1 MTLDYE
7 QLCARPSVSHV
18 VTLECVGNTVAGEY
32 IGTARWEGC
41 SLRSLLEEAG
51 VRTDAVDVVFRAAD
65 EYSDS
70 ISLTRAMAGDV
81 MVAFRMNGVALP
93 QSHGFPARM
102 IVPGHYGMKSV
113 QWLTDIE
120 AVDHDYKGYYARK
133 GWTDEAIIKT
143 TSRIDVPGHGSTL
156 TGLRHKVAGLAFA
169 GTRGI
174 SAVEVRTDEGASW
187 TNATLEVPV
196 STASWVFWHY
206 DWIVPQNG
214 SYTLSVRATDGTG
227 ALSHPLRAGRGT
239 RRSVRNT
246 RNHGDRRGLTVK
258 AKNSP
263 TAFHHPSLDLGVGNE
278 LFDVLFQH
286 FIEEL
291 LSVLRIEPEQ
301 FDRSHCP
308 EHVPGSC
315 SGHCSPPAS
324 SSCSSQRVRC
334 GRTC

>member
-1 MTLDYE
+1 MIDLSRRRILLLGSLATPWLLGGIRPSSGGWLEQWFSWRASTLTSPITPNEEFYLTSYRSPPTVRIHEWSLSVRGLVERPMTLDYE

-133 GWTDEAIIKT
+133 GWIRRGDHQ
-143 TSRIDVPGHGSTL
+143 DHL
-156 TGLRHKVAGLAFA
+156 THRCPRTRVNSHRVASQGGRPCLC
-169 GTRGI
+169 RY
-174 SAVEVRTDEGASW
+174 ER
-187 TNATLEVPV
+187 NLC
-196 STASWVFWHY
+196 
-206 DWIVPQNG
+206 
-214 SYTLSVRATDGTG
+214 
-227 ALSHPLRAGRGT
+227 GRGP
-239 RRSVRNT
+239 N
-246 RNHGDRRGLTVK
+246 RRGRLMDQCH
-258 AKNSP
+258 ARS
-263 TAFHHPSLDLGVGNE
+263 AGIHGILG
-278 LFDVLFQH
+278 
-286 FIEEL
+286 L
-291 LSVLRIEPEQ
+291 LAL
-301 FDRSHCP
+301 
-308 EHVPGSC
+308 
-315 SGHCSPPAS
+315 
-324 SSCSSQRVRC
+324 
-334 GRTC
+334 

>member
-1 MTLDYE
+1 MIDLSRRRILLLGSLATPWLLGGIPWSSGGWLEQSFSRRASTLTSPITPNEEFYLTSYRSPPTVRTHEWSLSVRGLVERPMTLDYE

-156 TGLRHKVAGLAFA
+156 QGCVTRWPALPLPVREESLRSRSEPTRAPHGPMPRSKCRYPRHPGSFGTMTGSFHKTEAI
-169 GTRGI
+169 RCQC
-174 SAVEVRTDEGASW
+174 ER
-187 TNATLEVPV
+187 P
-196 STASWVFWHY
+196 TARA
-206 DWIVPQNG
+206 
-214 SYTLSVRATDGTG
+214 LS
-227 ALSHPLRAGRGT
+227 SHPLSRMR
-239 RRSVRNT
+239 
-246 RNHGDRRGLTVK
+246 H
-258 AKNSP
+258 P
-263 TAFHHPSLDLGVGNE
+263 TE
-278 LFDVLFQH
+278 
-286 FIEEL
+286 
-291 LSVLRIEPEQ
+291 RPEYTKS
-301 FDRSHCP
+301 R
-308 EHVPGSC
+308 
-315 SGHCSPPAS
+315 
-324 SSCSSQRVRC
+324 
-334 GRTC
+334 

>member
-1 MTLDYE
+1 MIDLSRRRVLLLGSLATAWLLGGIRPSSAGWLEQWFSRRGSTLTSPITPNEEFYLTSYRSPPTVRIQEWSLSVRGLVERPMTLKYE

-32 IGTARWEGC
+32 IGTAQWEGC

-51 VRTDAVDVVFRAAD
+51 VRSDAVDVVFRAAD

-70 ISLTRAMAGDV
+70 IPLTRAMAGDV
-81 MVAFRMNGVALP
+81 IVAVRMNGVALP
-93 QSHGFPARM
+93 QSHGFPART

-120 AVDHDYKGYYARK
+120 VVDHDYKGYYARK

-187 TNATLEVPV
+187 TKATLEVPV

-206 DWIVPQNG
+206 EWIVPQAG

-227 ALSHPLRAGRGT
+227 ALQSSTEQDAAPDGASGIHEI
-239 RRSVRNT
+239 
-246 RNHGDRRGLTVK
+246 TV
-258 AKNSP
+258 
-263 TAFHHPSLDLGVGNE
+263 TVEG
-278 LFDVLFQH
+278 
-286 FIEEL
+286 
-291 LSVLRIEPEQ
+291 
-301 FDRSHCP
+301 
-308 EHVPGSC
+308 
-315 SGHCSPPAS
+315 
-324 SSCSSQRVRC
+324 
-334 GRTC
+334 